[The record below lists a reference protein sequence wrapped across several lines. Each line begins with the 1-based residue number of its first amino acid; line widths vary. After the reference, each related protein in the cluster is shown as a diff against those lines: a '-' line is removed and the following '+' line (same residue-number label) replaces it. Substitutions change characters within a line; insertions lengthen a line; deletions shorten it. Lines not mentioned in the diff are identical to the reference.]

1 MSDEVL
7 DAIIFMQQYYKNNES
22 INKGSEATKTPK
34 IQNTSGTTRSQSRMN
49 QTAIITT
56 PEISKNDLNTTVSED
71 PAVMKRGRIEH
82 GSEKGGKNLGQT

>member
-1 MSDEVL
+1 
-7 DAIIFMQQYYKNNES
+7 
-22 INKGSEATKTPK
+22 
-34 IQNTSGTTRSQSRMN
+34 MN

-56 PEISKNDLNTTVSED
+56 PEISKNDLNIMVSED